1 MLPVKLPIV
10 LVHGG
15 LYEGMTTGEFWED
28 TGVLGGLRSR
38 HLTHIAPQRPA
49 RPHSWDDESVSL
61 LASIDE
67 AGFER
72 VALIGA
78 SNGCSV
84 ATRFAIDHPDR
95 VERLMLAW
103 PATAGDRVVDELLRV
118 IITDETGAEA
128 AGALLTEE
136 TLRGVSDAELAA
148 LDLPVVVYP
157 SLVEN
162 QVHQRETLMGIL
174 AQVTDAFMV
183 PGSPEP
189 PDGDFTAYV
198 DAFVTMVE
206 EFGRVEHDD

>member
-15 LYEGMTTGEFWED
+15 LYEGMTTREFWED
-28 TGVLGGLRSR
+28 TGVIGGLRSR
-38 HLTHIAPQRPA
+38 HLLHLAPQRPA
-49 RPHSWDDESVSL
+49 RPQSWEEESVSL
-61 LASIDE
+61 LAAIDE

-78 SNGCSV
+78 SNGCSA

-128 AGALLTEE
+128 AEALLTGE

-148 LDLPVVVYP
+148 VDLPVVVYP
-157 SLVEN
+157 SLLEN

-174 AQVTDAFMV
+174 ARVTDAFMV
-183 PGSPEP
+183 QGSPEP
-189 PDGDFTAYV
+189 PDDDFDGFV